1 MPRTT
6 DPVRRLQERAAALEE
21 TLAHLDLDVEE
32 MRAERAD
39 GVADDEHDPEGVT
52 LSAEWQ
58 RIDALRRS
66 ALAEQV
72 QIQSALGRVADGT
85 YGVCIRCGKR
95 IPAGRLE
102 VRPMAAMCVECT
114 EATGG

>member
-1 MPRTT
+1 M
-6 DPVRRLQERAAALEE
+6 DPVHRLHERATALDE
-21 TLAHLDLDVEE
+21 TLAHLDRDVQE

-58 RIDALRRS
+58 RIDALRRA
-66 ALAEQV
+66 ALAEQSE
-72 QIQSALGRVADGT
+72 IATALGRIADGT
-85 YGVCIRCGKR
+85 YGVCVRCGKR

-102 VRPMAAMCVECT
+102 VRPMAAMCVECA

>member
-1 MPRTT
+1 M

-21 TLAHLDLDVEE
+21 TLAHLDSDERDVREN
-32 MRAERAD
+32 RAD
-39 GVADDEHDPEGVT
+39 GTADDEHDPEGVT

-58 RIDALRRS
+58 QIDALRRA
-66 ALAEQV
+66 ALAEQD
-72 QIQSALGRVADGT
+72 QIAAAMARVDAGT
-85 YGVCIRCGKR
+85 YGICIRCGRK